1 MIDKYFVTYA
11 CSNCL
16 ILVWDISI
24 TKISKSIFA
33 AAVPLSLWYEASCT
47 NASIYFNAKS
57 GVDLQELTSFFSHT
71 YL

>member
-16 ILVWDISI
+16 ILVCDISI

-33 AAVPLSLWYEASCT
+33 AAAVPFSL
-47 NASIYFNAKS
+47 
-57 GVDLQELTSFFSHT
+57 
-71 YL
+71 